1 MKLIY
6 NHKKEKEMTTE
17 TCDKNFLDLIKNSTK
32 ISDED
37 ETLKKEILISTKQK
51 LGDIIKNRKK
61 RWIISLFEN
70 RTGLGSCLICRSG
83 TEAIRIFVTLYS
95 ETNTKK
101 HFYSVSYGRI
111 SYYKLDS
118 ESLIKRLSSLLT
130 LVEENK

>member
-1 MKLIY
+1 
-6 NHKKEKEMTTE
+6 MTTE
-17 TCDKNFLDLIKNSTK
+17 ICDKSLLDLIKNSTK

-37 ETLKKEILISTKQK
+37 ETRKKEILISTKQK
-51 LGDIIKNRKK
+51 LNELIKNRKK
-61 RWIISLFEN
+61 KWIISLFEN

-95 ETNTKK
+95 ETNNIK

-111 SYYKLDS
+111 SYYKLDT
-118 ESLIKRLSSLLT
+118 ESLIKRLTSLLT